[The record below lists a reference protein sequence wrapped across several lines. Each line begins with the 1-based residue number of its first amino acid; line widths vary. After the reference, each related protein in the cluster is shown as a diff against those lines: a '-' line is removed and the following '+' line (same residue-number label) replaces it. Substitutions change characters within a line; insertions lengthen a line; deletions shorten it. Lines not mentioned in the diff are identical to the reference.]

1 MSRIITLDVGGY
13 LMQAVEAAANTLME
27 AEAAALV
34 KASYYERNGQRA
46 TYRNGYRLRQWQ
58 TPAEAVTLY
67 IPKLRSGSYY
77 PAFLSEPAA
86 ALRFVALAESALIR
100 TPTIA
105 EVMDLLTFPNTETAR
120 HVAETLQQQANAY
133 FNRPLRDSLSTVFIH
148 RQADLWMLYAATAS
162 GAYHLLDVFEDH
174 DKRPHWKA
182 VLRRLYKRGLHHIEA
197 FEGDLSPEFERVRQ
211 DLYPYSDTYATD
223 SQQVQVVLGMPL
235 PTLGEQVTQPTL
247 QLYHIVSGQLPLHVD
262 SRALRLLRYMLQDA
276 QYAVGQPLAAI

>member
-13 LMQAVEAAANTLME
+13 LIQAVEAAANTLME

-120 HVAETLQQQANAY
+120 H
-133 FNRPLRDSLSTVFIH
+133 
-148 RQADLWMLYAATAS
+148 
-162 GAYHLLDVFEDH
+162 
-174 DKRPHWKA
+174 
-182 VLRRLYKRGLHHIEA
+182 
-197 FEGDLSPEFERVRQ
+197 
-211 DLYPYSDTYATD
+211 
-223 SQQVQVVLGMPL
+223 
-235 PTLGEQVTQPTL
+235 
-247 QLYHIVSGQLPLHVD
+247 
-262 SRALRLLRYMLQDA
+262 
-276 QYAVGQPLAAI
+276 